1 MSVHLSLQVRLR
13 ECGSELIE
21 VADNGP
27 GIPPGDYQSVTLAH
41 HTSKLARFTDLEV
54 GQRRTFHRTT
64 LRFAR
69 KADSSIHSAVCGASF
84 RLPLQS
90 QSHSHAQVLII

>member
-1 MSVHLSLQVRLR
+1 MSISAWCDPIQHSEVEIRIAPQVRLR

-27 GIPPGDYQSVTLAH
+27 GIPPADYQTVTLAH

-54 GQRRTFHRTT
+54 R
-64 LRFAR
+64 
-69 KADSSIHSAVCGASF
+69 SAGCAAALGRAPF
-84 RLPLQS
+84 
-90 QSHSHAQVLII
+90 

>member
-1 MSVHLSLQVRLR
+1 MTSHPSRVFIWHDKRSRTDMKMHNLREAQPQVRLR
-13 ECGSELIE
+13 ECGAELIE

-54 GQRRTFHRTT
+54 GQ
-64 LRFAR
+64 
-69 KADSSIHSAVCGASF
+69 
-84 RLPLQS
+84 
-90 QSHSHAQVLII
+90 

>member
-1 MSVHLSLQVRLR
+1 MPTWHDKRSRTDMHNTKPQVRLR

-27 GIPPGDYQSVTLAH
+27 GIPPADYQSVTLAH

-54 GQRRTFHRTT
+54 GRRHT
-64 LRFAR
+64 LRLC
-69 KADSSIHSAVCGASF
+69 DVE
-84 RLPLQS
+84 P
-90 QSHSHAQVLII
+90 